1 MSLLPDKFSKGTIK
15 KFRNEDRRGLI
26 SFIPGKNIL
35 IIGGLKERI
44 IAKNVFPT
52 TENPVAY
59 EAFELV
65 FF

>member
-1 MSLLPDKFSKGTIK
+1 MSLLPKKILKGYDQ

-52 TENPVAY
+52 TENPIV
-59 EAFELV
+59 
-65 FF
+65 